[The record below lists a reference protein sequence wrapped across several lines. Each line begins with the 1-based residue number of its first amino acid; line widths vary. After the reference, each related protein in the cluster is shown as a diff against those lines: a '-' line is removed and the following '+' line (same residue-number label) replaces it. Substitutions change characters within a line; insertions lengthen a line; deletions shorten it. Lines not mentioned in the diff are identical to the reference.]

1 MFTGQTHPEGFL
13 VFPHRMMGKNLVI
26 VSPEEPEK
34 NNNILP
40 SEKVR
45 LSRYLLS
52 NRIFFFFPSRFHI
65 SIKKANEMYFLLEV
79 SNGCG
84 ARESADGGFYPDRK
98 N

>member
-13 VFPHRMMGKNLVI
+13 VFPHQMMGKNLLV

-45 LSRYLLS
+45 LSCYLLS
-52 NRIFFFFPSRFHI
+52 NRILIFLPFPFSH
-65 SIKKANEMYFLLEV
+65 
-79 SNGCG
+79 
-84 ARESADGGFYPDRK
+84 
-98 N
+98 

>member
-13 VFPHRMMGKNLVI
+13 VFPHQMMGKNLV

-52 NRIFFFFPSRFHI
+52 NRIFFS
-65 SIKKANEMYFLLEV
+65 FLPVFTL
-79 SNGCG
+79 
-84 ARESADGGFYPDRK
+84 A
-98 N
+98 